1 MVFGDIKMK
10 RIIHT
15 ALVVG
20 ALSAIGV
27 AQAEEAGSSIS
38 GNVTLTSDYVWR
50 GISQT
55 QNNGAIQGGFDYAH
69 ETGFY
74 VGVWGSN
81 VDFDNDASIEL
92 DYYAGY
98 STDITE
104 DINIDVG
111 VLKYA
116 YPDASDANFT
126 EGYINVGY
134 MGFTLGY
141 SAQGSLF
148 ADESRDYISLSYGT
162 ELAGINFSAS
172 YAQYDWKDDEFLDE
186 DSYDTWSLAASKEFM
201 GVDLAL
207 TYTDTDLEDDECEAF
222 AGDEDYCDA
231 IVAVSISKSL

>member
-1 MVFGDIKMK
+1 MKKM
-10 RIIHT
+10 IQVT
-15 ALVVG
+15 AVAGL
-20 ALSAIGV
+20 LSAAAI
-27 AQAEEAGSSIS
+27 AQAEGIS

-50 GISQT
+50 GVSQT

-81 VDFDNDASIEL
+81 VDFDSDGSIEL

-104 DINIDVG
+104 DINVDVG

-116 YPDASDANFT
+116 YPDESGLNFT
-126 EGYINVGY
+126 EGYINVSY

-141 SAQGSLF
+141 AGQGSLW
-148 ADESRDYISLSYGT
+148 ADESQDYTSLSYET
-162 ELAGINFSAS
+162 ELAGLAVSAS
-172 YAQYDWKDDEFLDE
+172 FAHYDWKDDVFLTE
-186 DSYDTWSLAASKEFM
+186 DSYDTWSLAIGKEFM

-207 TYTDTDLEDDECEAF
+207 TYTDTDLDDDECEAF